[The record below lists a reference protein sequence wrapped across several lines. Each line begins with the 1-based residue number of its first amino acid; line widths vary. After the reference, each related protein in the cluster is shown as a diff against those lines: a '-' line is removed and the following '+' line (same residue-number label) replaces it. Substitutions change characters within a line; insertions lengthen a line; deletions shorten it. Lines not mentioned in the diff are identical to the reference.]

1 MRARFVTIV
10 SLVIAIAPAVAA
22 ADDATS
28 APAPTPWQLILLG
41 GVEQPVGASQDTHA
55 LGLDA
60 GVRLA
65 WTSRVGLGAYAAV
78 DYSPTPRSDSAPD
91 PAGARFDTTFATA
104 AIGPRYATGWS
115 RLGLAVEA
123 GGGVAIDHTREQT
136 TLQQDGVT
144 TTTELAPALQAAVEI
159 ELAVVSGGGIVV
171 SGGGARAFGSV
182 GYEYAWGMG
191 GLALSF

>member
-1 MRARFVTIV
+1 MRARFATIV
-10 SLVIAIAPAVAA
+10 SLVIAVAPAVAA
-22 ADDATS
+22 ADDATP
-28 APAPTPWQLILLG
+28 APAPTAWQLILLG
-41 GVEQPVGASQDTHA
+41 GVEQPVGASGDTHVR
-55 LGLDA
+55 GLDA

-78 DYSPTPRSDSAPD
+78 DYSPIPHAPAD
-91 PAGARFDTTFATA
+91 GTRFDTTFASA

-123 GGGVAIDHTREQT
+123 GGGVALDHTREQT

-144 TTTELAPALQAAVEI
+144 ATTELAPALQAAVEI